1 MTHMTGQSIAGS
13 KYFRI
18 PALIEKAKKRTKLSN
33 PTKGPRRRYLMKQVH
48 EIHVEGYHMLG

>member
-1 MTHMTGQSIAGS
+1 MTGQSIAGS

-33 PTKGPRRRYLMKQVH
+33 PTQGPRRRYLMKQVH